1 MKRGRDAYDLEQA
14 SSILAD
20 ATIRDDDDKVAKR
33 WNVSVRTIQRYRARM
48 GTDRELAAR
57 VAQKVDEAERRWD
70 RIRNR
75 GLTVLVQRMIE
86 LSATE
91 TDLDKVT
98 NAVKELGELDIGNK
112 FAGLRVGAGDEADVG
127 GVDPGEGST
136 VRQVASGSPGR
147 SEGEGDPT

>member
-1 MKRGRDAYDLEQA
+1 MKRGRDAYDAEQA

-20 ATIRDDDDKVAKR
+20 ATIRDDDRVVGKR
-33 WNVSVRTIQRYRARM
+33 WKVSVRTIQRYRARM
-48 GTDRELAAR
+48 ATDEELAAK
-57 VAQKVDEAERRWD
+57 VAKKVEEAERRWD

-98 NAVKELGELDIGNK
+98 NAVKELGELDI
-112 FAGLRVGAGDEADVG
+112 AGGVLGVGASARREDPA
-127 GVDPGEGST
+127 PGEDAGG
-136 VRQVASGSPGR
+136 AAGEDSP
-147 SEGEGDPT
+147 TAH